1 VRLWRPIDVSPEEV
15 AEWRSRILEAELVQP
30 FKQAFREVY
39 HLAPAEQETR
49 TYSNRFAA
57 HIVRYTQAYA
67 LMKARGWTVTA
78 LGPWDYGAEGGRSR
92 REFDDA
98 GITAEFWMDYV
109 ESAERDDLLANL
121 AATDQVRFLVAG
133 EPLPLEDVPAGVFS
147 ETMRDVDLFVSVSS
161 IAGDPNWLD
170 QGAERFNAYWHETS
184 FGELGET
191 AETRREV
198 LAHLLPRLKIADRC
212 ELTDKFV
219 VVRGNRRSYK
229 IHLGSAN
236 VLMEPNDE
244 YLCIVPDR
252 GRGPRRLYLPFEE
265 DARLSVI
272 LSKAFMLA
280 DDERIEDPTITRQI
294 SRQIA
299 RRG

>member
-1 VRLWRPIDVSPEEV
+1 VD
-15 AEWRSRILEAELVQP
+15 
-30 FKQAFREVY
+30 
-39 HLAPAEQETR
+39 
-49 TYSNRFAA
+49 
-57 HIVRYTQAYA
+57 
-67 LMKARGWTVTA
+67 
-78 LGPWDYGAEGGRSR
+78 
-92 REFDDA
+92 
-98 GITAEFWMDYV
+98 
-109 ESAERDDLLANL
+109 
-121 AATDQVRFLVAG
+121 G
-133 EPLPLEDVPAGVFS
+133 EPVPLEDVPAGVFS

-170 QGAERFNAYWHETS
+170 HGAERFNAYWHETS

-198 LAHLLPRLKIADRC
+198 LAHMLPRLKIADRC

-244 YLCIVPDR
+244 YLCIVPER
-252 GRGPRRLYLPFEE
+252 GRGARNLYLPFEE
-265 DARLSVI
+265 DSRLSVI